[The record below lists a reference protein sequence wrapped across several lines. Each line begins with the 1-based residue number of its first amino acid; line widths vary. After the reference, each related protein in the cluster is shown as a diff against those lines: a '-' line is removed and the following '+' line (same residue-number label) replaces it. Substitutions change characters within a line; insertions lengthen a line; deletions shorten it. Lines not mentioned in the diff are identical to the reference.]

1 MGRAGDKML
10 ISLFYWRRC
19 WMLWGP
25 GTTTRLQWKISIL
38 SSLRVSKQCL
48 LPQSVWPPGL
58 HLWASSHDEGHSKPR
73 ALKIPRGQDQRQADF
88 FTLVRFS
95 LGVMAITSQLTPPHH
110 HFLCRA
116 LAQCFQKCQFVY
128 FTLLFQNAPWRP
140 EYTKDSPAWHLRLF
154 MIQLNSSLLF
164 F

>member
-1 MGRAGDKML
+1 MCMLNGQGRWQDANIAILLKEMLNVVRARHYHQTTVKDKYT
-10 ISLFYWRRC
+10 LFSQGFQT
-19 WMLWGP
+19 MP
-25 GTTTRLQWKISIL
+25 
-38 SSLRVSKQCL
+38 SSPVCL
-48 LPQSVWPPGL
+48 VLWPPGL

-116 LAQCFQKCQFVY
+116 PAQCFQKCQFISLSCSKM
-128 FTLLFQNAPWRP
+128 LLGVQSTPRI
-140 EYTKDSPAWHLRLF
+140 HLPDV
-154 MIQLNSSLLF
+154 
-164 F
+164 